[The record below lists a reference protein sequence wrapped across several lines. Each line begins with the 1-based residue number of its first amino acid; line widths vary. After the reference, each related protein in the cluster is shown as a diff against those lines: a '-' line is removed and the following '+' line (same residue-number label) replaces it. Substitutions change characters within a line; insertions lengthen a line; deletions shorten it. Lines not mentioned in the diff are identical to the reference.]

1 MKKILFAIIGLL
13 LRGSEL
19 AFAEGY
25 PVFSASLGGGA
36 GSYGYRGVRR
46 SMYRPGSYVGVGSG
60 ETQVVYGGVRAPASR
75 PQKKI
80 VLKYDPNQ
88 IELTEKQMETIL
100 PLIRRVQDGKV
111 EHIDII
117 SICRSHSA
125 AAKRQ
130 TSLDQIFTAYNPN
143 IKLNYRVISGA
154 AVIAANDHTVELVE
168 YR

>member
-13 LRGSEL
+13 LMGGEL
-19 AFAEGY
+19 AYAEGY

-36 GSYGYRGVRR
+36 GAYGYRGVRR
-46 SMYRPGSYVGVGSG
+46 SIYRPGRYVGSG
-60 ETQVVYGGVRAPASR
+60 EHQVVYGGVRAASK

-80 VLKYDPNQ
+80 VLRYDPNQ

-111 EHIDII
+111 DHIDII

-130 TSLDQIFTAYNPN
+130 TSLDQIFTSYNPN

-154 AVIAANDHTVELVE
+154 AVITANDHTVELVE